1 MASET
6 RTFVEEARRAQII
19 GCAIDVLADEGYAQA
34 TMARIAKQAK
44 ISPGAISYHFG
55 GKAPLIDAVVSDVA
69 RMATDMMVPRILAQP
84 TATEG
89 LRAYVEANLDFMRQH
104 RKPLLA
110 LMEIITHAPRESGG
124 PGPYDRQAEI
134 AVRDLE
140 KVLEWGQRTGEFR
153 DFDRHTMAVALRGV
167 IDAVAGHLIPHPD
180 WDFDLLARE
189 LVTTLTLA
197 TRR

>member
-1 MASET
+1 MTSGS

-44 ISPGAISYHFG
+44 ISAGVISYHFG
-55 GKAPLIDAVVSDVA
+55 GKAQLIKAVVSEVA

-89 LRAYVEANLDFMRQH
+89 LRAYVESNLDFMRQH

-124 PGPYDRQAEI
+124 PGPYDKQAEI
-134 AVRDLE
+134 AITDLE

-153 DFDRHTMAVALRGV
+153 DFDRHTMAVALRGM
-167 IDAVAGHLIPHPD
+167 IDAVAEHLIPHPG
-180 WDFDLLARE
+180 WDLDLLARE